1 MIKIEI
7 RKKKIINKNYAEDA
21 VVCQTRVKIKKN
33 RSLFSL
39 SSQERNPIIFSVA
52 VVFIKLRL
60 HLYNN
65 TFLATGSMGITFHVS
80 AVEAAELVVFL
91 CPIARRI

>member
-21 VVCQTRVKIKKN
+21 VVCQTRVKIKKIGVY
-33 RSLFSL
+33 SL
-39 SSQERNPIIFSVA
+39 SLHKRETPLFFSVA
-52 VVFIKLRL
+52 VVFVKLRL

-65 TFLATGSMGITFHVS
+65 TFLATGSM
-80 AVEAAELVVFL
+80 
-91 CPIARRI
+91 